1 MMTLSPI
8 IVSLLDTDLY
18 KFNMN
23 MVMFHKHTNLN
34 GTYIF
39 KCRNEGVVFT
49 REMVDEINAQ
59 IDHLCTLR
67 FTEEELEY
75 LNSISFIKSDY
86 VEFLRLWHPMRRYV
100 TCHGN
105 PDGSLYIKIEGPL
118 FSVMQFEIYLLEIV
132 NEVYFRIKYDYLDLV
147 TGARTKLMEKIG
159 GFATDIGGYMK
170 YDFKFAE
177 FGCRRRLSREW
188 QDYVVKELLK
198 TGYCVGTSN
207 VYLAMKYG
215 CKPIGTYAHEYVQ
228 MYQGIPGVTLAYT
241 NKMAMDEWFEEF
253 QGDNGTALTDTLG
266 TDLFLMDFNKLQ
278 ANCYTGVRHDS
289 GDPIAWGEKI
299 IAHYEKLGIDPMTK
313 TLLFSDS
320 LDFDKAQGI
329 YDHFRSRIKVSF
341 GIGTYLS
348 NDTNVDPLNIV
359 IKLQYVNGHPVAK
372 LSDVPGKTMC
382 QDDNYIS
389 YLQNAVNYRIK
400 EGI

>member
-1 MMTLSPI
+1 MMKLSPCV
-8 IVSLLDTDLY
+8 VSLLDTDLY

-23 MVMFHKHTNLN
+23 QVMFHKHTNLN
-34 GTYIF
+34 GVYLF
-39 KCRNEGVVFT
+39 KCRNKGVKFT
-49 REMVDEINAQ
+49 MEMCEEINAQ
-59 IDHLCTLR
+59 IDHLCTLT
-67 FTEEELEY
+67 FSEEELNY
-75 LNSISFIKSDY
+75 LGSLRFIKPDY
-86 VEFLRLWHPMRRYV
+86 VEFLRLWRPLRRYV
-100 TCHGN
+100 NCYLVCDESGE
-105 PDGSLYIKIEGPL
+105 GELRIEVIGPL
-118 FSVMQFEIYLLEIV
+118 FSAMQFEIYLLEIV
-132 NEVYFRIKYDYLDLV
+132 NEVYFRMKYDYLSLV
-147 TGARTKLMEKIG
+147 ASAREKLYHKIL
-159 GFATDIGGYMK
+159 GFREEL

-188 QDYVVKELLK
+188 QDYVVGELLN
-198 TGYCVGTSN
+198 TGHCVGTSN

-228 MYQGIPGVTLAYT
+228 MYQGVPGVTLAYT
-241 NKMAMDEWFEEF
+241 NKMAMDEWFEEY

-289 GDPIAWGEKI
+289 GDPIEWGEAMI
-299 IAHYEKLGIDPMTK
+299 EHYESLGIDPKTK

-320 LDFDKAQGI
+320 LNFDKAQTI
-329 YDHFRSRIKVSF
+329 YNHFRGRINVSF

-348 NDTNVDPLNIV
+348 NDTSVDPLNIV

-372 LSDVPGKTMC
+372 LSDDWGKAMC
-382 QDDNYIS
+382 QDSD
-389 YLQNAVNYRIK
+389 YLEYLKGAVAYRLK